1 MSLNPQKP
9 TDFLL
14 PVPGVGEF
22 RFNRRT
28 YGSNIKISAT
38 AARILGPAGSE
49 EEADPVMLMH
59 AQLVGLYS
67 ALVSACP
74 AGWED
79 LESMDL
85 TSHPEREEQI
95 LLVYIELKKKLDS
108 FRVTPGQ
115 SAADQASQG
124 ASAGAAPDG
133 GVLGAQQVPA
143 AAHGPEVAGA

>member
-1 MSLNPQKP
+1 MILNPQKP
-9 TDFLL
+9 SDILV
-14 PVPGVGEF
+14 PVPGVGQF

-28 YGSNIKISAT
+28 YGANIRISAT

-49 EEADPVMLMH
+49 EETDPVMLMH

-79 LESMDL
+79 IEAIDL
-85 TSHPEREEQI
+85 TEFPEREEQI
-95 LLVYIELKKKLDS
+95 LHMYVELKKKLDS
-108 FRVTPGQ
+108 FRVAPRAG
-115 SAADQASQG
+115 AADQAGQG
-124 ASAGAAPDG
+124 AGAGNAPDG